1 MASRTRVPP
10 VQLRYPHATV
20 ASPHYLASSAGL
32 EVLASGGNALDAAL
46 AANLALGVVAPYFCG
61 YGGDIFAIVWDG
73 ELHGYL
79 GSGRAAAGASLEA
92 SRARHGDQ
100 LPPFGGDVVTV
111 PGAVAGWFDL
121 LERFGT
127 RSFGDLATR
136 AHTLAVEGFEVTPR
150 GAVPFVESQHMYPAF
165 ADWMA
170 VYGDIAVGSVV
181 RQPAMARTIAA
192 LGESGPDA
200 YYRGEIADAIADA
213 VAQAGGTLGAEDLAG
228 HAGRWAEPL
237 RAIFGD
243 AEVAELAPPTQ
254 GVTALEALRILDG
267 FDLPV
272 AGSEGGAERTHLLIE
287 ATKQAMADRGAFV
300 GDPAHMPH
308 GADALLGDA
317 WVQSRRAAIDSRRA
331 SNPRPVAPQPGGT
344 AYLCAADADG
354 MLVSLIQ
361 SNFVHFGS
369 GVHVPDWGIN
379 LNNRGFSFSL
389 DDGAVNALRPGA
401 FPMHTLI
408 PAMVL
413 RGGVAVAAFG
423 SMGGD
428 AQVPVHVQVL
438 ADVLDGGTDFA
449 DAIAAPR
456 WRVDVDS
463 WRVTIES
470 RADEDVLAG
479 LRARGHEVVE
489 ARAFDSGMGHAHAT
503 WRRPEGYGVTCDP
516 RSEGAALGL

>member
-1 MASRTRVPP
+1 M
-10 VQLRYPHATV
+10 QHRYPHATV
-20 ASPHYLASSAGL
+20 ASPHYLASAAGL
-32 EVLASGGNALDAAL
+32 ETLAAGGNALDAAL
-46 AANLALGVVAPYFCG
+46 AANLTLGVVAPYFCG

-73 ELHGYL
+73 ALHGYL
-79 GSGRAAAGASLEA
+79 GSGRAPVGASLDA
-92 SRARHGDQ
+92 ARARHGER

-127 RSFGDLATR
+127 RTFGDLATR
-136 AHTLAVEGFEVTPR
+136 AHTLAVEGFEVTRR

-165 ADWMA
+165 DDWMA
-170 VYGDIAVGSVV
+170 AYGSVTAGSV
-181 RQPAMARTIAA
+181 LRQPAMARTIAA
-192 LGESGPDA
+192 LGESGPDV
-200 YYRGEIADAIADA
+200 YYQGEIAAAIAAA
-213 VAQAGGTLGAEDLAG
+213 VAQAGGALGTEDLAG
-228 HAGRWAEPL
+228 HAGRWVEPL
-237 RAIFGD
+237 RATFAG
-243 AEVAELAPPTQ
+243 AEVAELPPPTQ

-267 FDLPV
+267 MDLPADGDHRV
-272 AGSEGGAERTHLLIE
+272 HLLVE

-300 GDPAHMPH
+300 GDPDHMPH
-308 GADALLGDA
+308 GPDALLGDA
-317 WVQSRRAAIDSRRA
+317 WVQSRRAAIDPRRA
-331 SNPRPVAPQPGGT
+331 SIPRPVSPQPGGT

-369 GVHVPDWGIN
+369 GVHVPEWGIN

-389 DDGAVNALRPGA
+389 DEHAVNALRPGA

-413 RGGVAVAAFG
+413 RDGVAVAAFG

-438 ADVLDGGTDFA
+438 AEVLERGTDFA

-463 WRVTIES
+463 WQVAIES
-470 RADEDVLAG
+470 RADEAVVAG

-489 ARAFDSGMGHAHAT
+489 GRAFDSGMGHAHAT
-503 WRRPEGYGVTCDP
+503 WRSAEGYGVTFDP

>member
-1 MASRTRVPP
+1 MASTRVPL
-10 VQLRYPHATV
+10 VHHRFPHATV
-20 ASPHYLASSAGL
+20 ASPHYLASAAGL
-32 EVLASGGNALDAAL
+32 EVLAAGGNALDAAV

-79 GSGRAAAGASLEA
+79 GSGRAPATASIEDA
-92 SRARHGDQ
+92 RARHGDR

-121 LERFGT
+121 LERFGSRT
-127 RSFGDLATR
+127 FGDLATR
-136 AHTLAVEGFEVTPR
+136 AHTLAAEGFEVTQR
-150 GAVPFVESQHMYPAF
+150 GAVPFVEAQHMYPEF
-165 ADWMA
+165 ADWTS
-170 VYGDIAVGSVV
+170 VYGEVGTGTFL
-181 RQPAMARTIAA
+181 RQPAMARTIAT
-192 LGESGPDA
+192 LSESGPDA
-200 YYRGEIADAIADA
+200 YYRGEIAAAIAAAVAKAEGRLGVDDLASHAGRFVDPLRATFADA
-213 VAQAGGTLGAEDLAG
+213 V
-228 HAGRWAEPL
+228 
-237 RAIFGD
+237 
-243 AEVAELAPPTQ
+243 VAELAPPTQ

-267 FDLPV
+267 LALPSHDV
-272 AGSEGGAERTHLLIE
+272 DGGAARTHLLIE

-300 GDPAHMPH
+300 GDPDHMPH
-308 GADALLGDA
+308 DPDALLGDA
-317 WVQSRRAAIDSRRA
+317 WVQSRRAAIDPESA
-331 SNPRPVAPQPGGT
+331 STPRPVPPQPGGT

-369 GVHVPDWGIN
+369 GVHVPEWGIN

-389 DDGAVNALRPGA
+389 DDTAVNALRPGA

-413 RGGVAVAAFG
+413 RDDAAVAAFG

-438 ADVLDGGTDFA
+438 ADVLDGGADFA

-456 WRVDVDS
+456 WRLDVDS

-470 RADEDVLAG
+470 RADAAVVAG
-479 LRARGHEVVE
+479 LRARGHDVAE

-503 WRRPEGYGVTCDP
+503 WHSTQGYGVTFDP

>member
-1 MASRTRVPP
+1 MTGVPH
-10 VQLRYPHATV
+10 VQRRYPHATV
-20 ASPHYLASSAGL
+20 ATPHYLATAAGL
-32 EVLASGGNALDAAL
+32 EALAAGGNALDAAL

-79 GSGRAAAGASLEA
+79 GSGRAPARASLDA
-92 SRARHGDQ
+92 ARARHGEH
-100 LPPFGGDVVTV
+100 LPPFGADVVTV

-121 LERFGT
+121 LDRFGT
-127 RSFGDLATR
+127 RTFGDLAAR
-136 AHTLAVEGFEVTPR
+136 AHTLAVEGFEVTRR
-150 GAVPFVESQHMYPAF
+150 GAVPFRESHHMYAEF
-165 ADWMA
+165 DDWMA
-170 VYGDIAVGSVV
+170 VYRDVSEGSIL

-192 LGESGPDA
+192 LAESGPDA
-200 YYRGEIADAIADA
+200 YYRGEIGAAIAGA
-213 VAQAGGTLGAEDLAG
+213 VTKAGGALAPDDLAN
-228 HAGRWAEPL
+228 HVGRWVDPL
-237 RAIFGD
+237 RASFAG
-243 AEVAELAPPTQ
+243 AEVAELPPPTQ

-267 FDLPV
+267 VPLPPD
-272 AGSEGGAERTHLLIE
+272 GPERTHLLIE

-300 GDPAHMPH
+300 GDPDHMPH
-308 GADALLGDA
+308 GPEALLGDA
-317 WVQSRRAAIDSRRA
+317 WVQTRRAAIDPDRA
-331 SNPRPVAPQPGGT
+331 SVPRPVQPQPGGT

-369 GVHVPDWGIN
+369 GVHVPEWGIN

-389 DDGAVNALRPGA
+389 EEGAVNSLRPGA

-413 RGGVAVAAFG
+413 RDGAAVAAFG

-438 ADVLDGGTDFA
+438 ASVLGSGADFT

-456 WRVDVDS
+456 WRLDVDS
-463 WRVTIES
+463 WRVAIES
-470 RADEDVLAG
+470 RADEVLIDG
-479 LRARGHEVVE
+479 LRARGHDIVE

-503 WRRPEGYGVTCDP
+503 WRSGTGYGVTSDP
-516 RSEGAALGL
+516 RSEGGALGL